1 MFIQYEVPFELNDD
15 RGMDER
21 RVKVKYYRDVVSYK
35 IFYCLKKRGPR
46 GETSHN
52 FNLFSTRLFINQIKS
67 KSFYC
72 DCVWYCGDKQ
82 IDEVELRG
90 FVNLKTI

>member
-21 RVKVKYYRDVVSYK
+21 RVKVKYYRDAVSYK

-52 FNLFSTRLFINQIKS
+52 FNLFSTRLFIKLELAKYYKDS
-67 KSFYC
+67 KMTAFISERSRNS
-72 DCVWYCGDKQ
+72 K
-82 IDEVELRG
+82 
-90 FVNLKTI
+90 